1 MKAAGILFTAVVI
14 LSIAQSA
21 VAALVI
27 VLLLTLLWGVLFR
40 PRETFGFLMFGVIMN
55 LFEHHAGACIA
66 VIGCLMVAAV
76 IAGPPAPP

>member
-1 MKAAGILFTAVVI
+1 MKAAGILFTAFVI
-14 LSIAQSA
+14 LSVVQSV

-27 VLLLTLLWGVLFR
+27 ALLITLLWGVLSR
-40 PRETFGFLMFGVIMN
+40 PRETFGFLMFGVVMN

-66 VIGCLMVAAV
+66 VVGCLMVAAV